1 MRKTS
6 DDIFVIIKETVHD
19 VNLLEIPLTVKQIT
33 LISCKIHNIPVDFFV
48 KFKNLKCI
56 ELKDNYLTDI
66 NFNFSNSVIWLDV
79 SMNKLLNSSFESFK
93 PLNLV
98 HLDISFNHLTELL
111 PIFSGIK
118 EIIYDHNDILEKKYK
133 IDFTS

>member
-79 SMNKLLNSSFESFK
+79 SMNKLLNSSFI
-93 PLNLV
+93 L
-98 HLDISFNHLTELL
+98 
-111 PIFSGIK
+111 
-118 EIIYDHNDILEKKYK
+118 IIHKSMSSKCPMYMSTYER
-133 IDFTS
+133 